1 MLLLFQVIRNVTSS
15 KPTFYVKNL
24 KPGTRFEARVYT
36 SNQKGRSDEVF
47 VMRASTLKRASDK
60 RPVTSLASGAGKFSH
75 HRVIDFPIVIMRI
88 ELFRWKVL
96 KMILCIIYTW
106 MQVHYRQTI
115 TILQKLFHKC
125 TNKNAT
131 LCIGLSNG
139 NGRSDKLY
147 ISYCTKAKW
156 AGACWHT
163 FRSANAVCSY
173 FKTLTLFG

>member
-88 ELFRWKVL
+88 FR
-96 KMILCIIYTW
+96 
-106 MQVHYRQTI
+106 
-115 TILQKLFHKC
+115 
-125 TNKNAT
+125 
-131 LCIGLSNG
+131 
-139 NGRSDKLY
+139 
-147 ISYCTKAKW
+147 
-156 AGACWHT
+156 
-163 FRSANAVCSY
+163 
-173 FKTLTLFG
+173 